1 MRWLALSCAVALTGC
16 TRTISQADYDPTG
29 SAALARYAVPARY
42 AEIEQ
47 LDDPS
52 LFASDTEVLSDSA
65 IRRILD
71 FNLVLP
77 DTVRVAVLQLSERF
91 LERARWSAPAA
102 WPSSAPDRLL
112 AALEASPRVRHA
124 SRLPALL
131 VPRQRTVGYLR
142 EAAAR
147 YQADLLV
154 AYRTDCQAVTRQR
167 FLMTDEVRATCAAEA
182 ALIDTRT
189 GIVPFTVTA
198 AREFEAKKTKDD
210 VTFQETVRRAELT
223 ATGDALAEVGE
234 RVAGFLAGAH

>member
-1 MRWLALSCAVALTGC
+1 MHRLTLLCTIALAGC
-16 TRTISQADYDPTG
+16 TRTISQSEYDPMAA
-29 SAALARYAVPARY
+29 SAMTARFAPGYAPM
-42 AEIEQ
+42 EPP
-47 LDDPS
+47 DDPS
-52 LFASDTEVLSDSA
+52 LFASDTDVLSDSA

-71 FNLVLP
+71 FDLVLP
-77 DTVRVAVLQLSERF
+77 DSVRVAVLQLSERSVGF
-91 LERARWSAPAA
+91 AWRPAPPA
-102 WPSSAPDRLL
+102 WPSSAPDRLV
-112 AALEASPRVRHA
+112 AALEASPRVRDA

-147 YQADLLV
+147 YQADLLI

-198 AREFEAKKTKDD
+198 AREFQAKKVKDD
-210 VTFQETVRRAELT
+210 VSFQETIRRAELT

-234 RVAGFLAGAH
+234 RVAAFLAGGR